1 MALPTKSLSL
11 ALCSGGLRSYICA
24 TLAARDSRIGV
35 VHINDGRGPATRLLA
50 ALDKQTITLKPSKT
64 WVIDADYIRQMA
76 LAAETTG
83 MITSESSDA
92 FSALN
97 PLRDL
102 QFLSIAAG
110 LARASKAPTIYWGVH
125 HAPKESDAIARIV
138 EATQQFNALL
148 GMLTP
153 DFKLTIKTPL
163 LGLED
168 GQLIELGQQMG
179 VPFEQTW
186 SCQMTLDRPCMSCP
200 ACAWRIRA
208 FRAAQLADPLVATKR

>member
-1 MALPTKSLSL
+1 MAAPPKSL
-11 ALCSGGLRSYICA
+11 AVVLCSGGLRSFICA
-24 TLAARDSRIGV
+24 TLAARESRIGII
-35 VHINDGRGPATRLLA
+35 HINDGRGPAPQLLN
-50 ALDKQTITLKPSKT
+50 ALDKQTTTLRPAKT
-64 WVIDADYIRQMA
+64 WVLDAGYIKQMA
-76 LAAETTG
+76 LAAETMG

-92 FSALN
+92 MSALN

-110 LARASKAPTIYWGVH
+110 LARSFKAPTIFWGIH
-125 HAPKESDAIARIV
+125 RAPKESESIARIV

-153 DFKLTIKTPL
+153 DFKMTIKTPL

-168 GQLIELGQQMG
+168 RQLIELGQQMG

-208 FRAAQLADPLVATKR
+208 FRAAQIADPLIVAKR